1 MGVVDG
7 QQVNIPVLVNKRH
20 NWGKTG
26 HDKLS
31 VLMIQ
36 RPKSKSVLVG
46 KSAKTTVSFDG
57 KFPAR
62 ETI

>member
-1 MGVVDG
+1 MG
-7 QQVNIPVLVNKRH
+7 NRLIFLYWLIIITS
-20 NWGKTG
+20 WGKTG